1 MSWDQELWVAVSL
14 IQSATHGAVQYT
26 ASVLIVR
33 YAFAAMHNLFLQ
45 PFSLY
50 LGQQGERIGENHTLV
65 NPFTHTKCF
74 CVARKQVCTLHPST
88 TTQFLF
94 SSLWH
99 SQTNLHL
106 NSPTVGC
113 ELYILFN
120 NILSC
125 HWVDLSWPYCAVCCL
140 FTFKDAVGR
149 KLGRSCEHSL
159 VSCIYNYVKIAF
171 VICSRILIG
180 QWNLIC
186 LTHFFAFPT
195 LTLFFLCKKVLMGPI

>member
-50 LGQQGERIGENHTLV
+50 LVQQGERTGENHTLV

-94 SSLWH
+94 SSL
-99 SQTNLHL
+99 SDTRKTNLHL

-113 ELYILFN
+113 GLYILFN

-125 HWVDLSWPYCAVCCL
+125 HWVLIWADLTVQCAACL
-140 FTFKDAVGR
+140 LLKTQLAG
-149 KLGRSCEHSL
+149 S
-159 VSCIYNYVKIAF
+159 
-171 VICSRILIG
+171 
-180 QWNLIC
+180 
-186 LTHFFAFPT
+186 
-195 LTLFFLCKKVLMGPI
+195 